1 MLLRLGGAR
10 SFFFTAA
17 ILLGFFYILIYT
29 YTSSS
34 GKVHQG
40 HLINRVVQF
49 RFILPDPTLALP
61 TKSTLSPPAAAA
73 ISCETKP
80 QPELSDLNTKN
91 QQKPELS
98 DFNTKNQQKPVQL
111 MIITRW
117 RSGSSFAGELFNNN
131 PDFTYF
137 FEPLIGLVGG
147 PSELKFGSR
156 HVEMLRQILS
166 CDFVGSNHTWW
177 SGQWNINCGKSMT
190 FSKTMLCQY
199 FRNVRDLGEKTN
211 RTNIMVQELCLSQR
225 NTAIK
230 TVRVPDISQV
240 ESLVSDPNLNVKVIN
255 LIRDPRAVSLSRQK
269 TKGVDQMSYSE
280 CIEMENNLRLWKD
293 PPEWLKNRHMLLR
306 YEDLAED
313 PLSIT
318 QKMYEFI
325 GVPVPSAVKLWL
337 EFNTNWNEV
346 GEFAHARISSEAAH
360 RWRTHITYQR
370 MEDIQRHCIA
380 PLIMAGYVPIT
391 SERDLRNRSV
401 PTLNRYP
408 YPLLPDITPNDVFQR
423 DLYQGSDDNDDNDD
437 DNDDTKDKHTD
448 LKLTED
454 IKRGLKLIEDI
465 KAGKRLIVP

>member
-1 MLLRLGGAR
+1 MKKNKII
-10 SFFFTAA
+10 
-17 ILLGFFYILIYT
+17 ILPHWLNRRPDHILFVTCYFST
-29 YTSSS
+29 

-40 HLINRVVQF
+40 HLNRVVQF
-49 RFILPDPTLALP
+49 RFIPPDSTLALP
-61 TKSTLSPPAAAA
+61 TKSTLSPSA
-73 ISCETKP
+73 ISRETKL
-80 QPELSDLNTKN
+80 QSELSDLNTKN
-91 QQKPELS
+91 QQKPELR
-98 DFNTKNQQKPVQL
+98 DLNTKNQQKPVQL

-147 PSELKFGSR
+147 NTGLEFGSR
-156 HVEMLRQILS
+156 QVEMLRQILS

-190 FSKTMLCQY
+190 FSMTMLCQY

-211 RTNIMVQELCLSQR
+211 RTNIMVQELCRSRR
-225 NTAIK
+225 NIAVK

-325 GVPVPSAVKLWL
+325 GVPVPSAVKLWM

-370 MEDIQRHCIA
+370 MEDIQRHCIV

-391 SERDLRNRSV
+391 SEWDLRNRSV
-401 PTLNRYP
+401 PTLNKYP
-408 YPLLPDITPNDVFQR
+408 YPLSPDSTPNYVSQR
-423 DLYQGSDDNDDNDD
+423 DLNQGSVSDNN
-437 DNDDTKDKHTD
+437 DNDDTKDKHTR
-448 LKLTED
+448 LKLIED
-454 IKRGLKLIEDI
+454 IKAGLKLIEDI
-465 KAGKRLIVP
+465 KAAQKG